1 MEFLSTF
8 DDAHGTIWVFKVEAL
23 EVSHMSMQSHL
34 LELQKRHEA
43 LEQQIA
49 EALLHPSTDDLTLR
63 ELKRRKLYVKDEIMR
78 LQHVESVH

>member
-1 MEFLSTF
+1 
-8 DDAHGTIWVFKVEAL
+8 
-23 EVSHMSMQSHL
+23 MSMQSHL

-63 ELKRRKLYVKDEIMR
+63 ELKRRKLHVKDEITR
-78 LQHVESVH
+78 LQQVESVH

>member
-1 MEFLSTF
+1 
-8 DDAHGTIWVFKVEAL
+8 
-23 EVSHMSMQSHL
+23 MSMQSHL
-34 LELQKRHEA
+34 TELQKRHEA

-63 ELKRRKLYVKDEIMR
+63 ELQRRKLYVKDEITR